1 MEKKINIA
9 LAAGGTGGHI
19 FPAISLAKELKR
31 RGYEPVIIS
40 DKRYKSYEVT
50 SKYDIKNEILPLGHL
65 RSGLLNKIKASIQL
79 VFSFFKAIKI
89 LKSNNIK
96 CVIGFGGYPSFPSV
110 KAAQFLGIKTI
121 IHEQNSILGRANKM
135 LLEKVNALAISFH
148 HTIGFEDKYK
158 SKIYYT
164 GNPIRPEIQALS
176 ALPYPDFNDN
186 SKLHILVTGGSQ
198 GAKIFAKTIPNAI
211 KLLPFEFKRR
221 VRLDQQCRPEDLEN
235 VKRLYN
241 EMDIDA
247 ELSTFFSDIP
257 NRIASAHLIICR
269 SGASSLAEASAS
281 GRPLIMVPLP
291 NSKDNHQMVNA
302 IAFEDIGAG
311 IVIPQDSFTPENLAL
326 KIENF
331 FRLPEL
337 LTNMAKS
344 SKASGVLD
352 ADKKL
357 CDIVEEVIKQEKL
370 V

>member
-1 MEKKINIA
+1 MKKNINIA

-19 FPAISLAKELKR
+19 FPAISLAKELKK
-31 RGYEPVIIS
+31 RGYEPIIIS
-40 DKRYKSYEVT
+40 DKRYKNYEVT
-50 SKYDIKNEILPLGHL
+50 SKYDIKSEILPLGHM
-65 RSGLLNKIKASIQL
+65 RSGLINKLKASFQL
-79 VFSFFKAIKI
+79 LVSFFKAIKI
-89 LKSNNIK
+89 IKKNNIK
-96 CVIGFGGYPSFPSV
+96 CIIGFGGYPSFPSV
-110 KAAQFLGIKTI
+110 KAAQFLGVKTI

-135 LLEKVNALAISFH
+135 LLNKVNALAISFH

-164 GNPIRPEIQALS
+164 GNPIRPEIQAVS

-186 SKLHILVTGGSQ
+186 SKLHILITGGSQ
-198 GAKIFAKTIPNAI
+198 GAKIFSKTIPQAI
-211 KLLPFEFKRR
+211 KLLPLEFRRR
-221 VRLDQQCRPEDLEN
+221 VRVDQQCRPEDLEN
-235 VKRLYN
+235 VKRIYN
-241 EMDIDA
+241 ELDIDA

-257 NRIASAHLIICR
+257 NRIASTHLIICR

-302 IAFEDIGAG
+302 VSFEDMGAG
-311 IVIPQDSFTPENLAL
+311 IVMAQDSFGPENLAL

-337 LTNMAKS
+337 LINMAMSAKS
-344 SKASGVLD
+344 AGVLD

-357 CDIVEEVIKQEKL
+357 CDIVEEVINQEKL